1 MLRVMY
7 GGWMV
12 GSTVY
17 SPHVSCEPFHL
28 RVLRLRAERYVSVS
42 VLVSHS
48 PLGALGV
55 QYAAPSPPGCFT
67 KKLSEARG
75 NGIDRGPRSILVQY
89 CTTQARASTNVP
101 CTPVWDLLFTCTT
114 GLWSVIA

>member
-75 NGIDRGPRSILVQY
+75 NGIGVLGPYLS
-89 CTTQARASTNVP
+89 CTVPHKPALQRMNVP
-101 CTPVWDLLFTCTT
+101 CTTRLCGDL
-114 GLWSVIA
+114 